1 MVWSGGRL
9 TPLLGLSFVYHEL
22 TDGFGNPRQDDE
34 VKVVTG
40 DIDHNPHVSEEGR
53 RRALK
58 KFEKE
63 PLKLEARK
71 SGRWVHFA
79 GMIYPEWSEKRHV
92 APTRAIPRQTA
103 ESLPMVP
110 VFEAI
115 DPGIND
121 EHKAAYVA
129 AWLGF
134 DDVLEVFHS
143 IALAGMTVEDVA
155 NHIHDVRAAL
165 GFRPRW
171 TVIDPAAKN
180 RHHATGRTLQYEY
193 GKHGIHTCPART
205 RGSSGST
212 RSASASAR
220 TGWWCSRTARA

>member
-1 MVWSGGRL
+1 
-9 TPLLGLSFVYHEL
+9 
-22 TDGFGNPRQDDE
+22 

-40 DIDHNPHVSEEGR
+40 DIDHNPFISEEGR
-53 RRALK
+53 RRQLK

-79 GMIYPEWSEKRHV
+79 GMIYPEWSVKRHV
-92 APTRAIPRQTA
+92 RPPRAVPRHSEQA
-103 ESLPMVP
+103 RPMVP

-143 IALAGMTVEDVA
+143 IALPNMTVDAVA
-155 NHIHDVRAAL
+155 DHVLDVRAAL
-165 GFRPRW
+165 NFKPRW
-171 TVIDPAAKN
+171 TVIDPSAKN
-180 RHHATGRTLQYEY
+180 RHHATGRTLQFEY
-193 GKHGIHTCPART
+193 GQRGIPTIPGQNS
-205 RGSSGST
+205 GSSVST
-212 RSASASAR
+212 PSGSASRR
-220 TGWWCSRTARA
+220 TGWWCSRRARR